1 MAKNVEVAVIS
12 ADTEVDGVGFVPLVE
27 HLHDL
32 VAVLAEKK
40 PLRVLVGFVAGMTL
54 DPRLHSCSPGL
65 TLPQAAAGHKKHP
78 RARAGHDTIDPRRL
92 LRDNSRLVEESP
104 TALRLRVKQALA
116 FLASI
121 ALLSPPSLPARDF
134 FVPAGTEV
142 VLRLHTTVDTEIS
155 QKGDRIIC
163 TVEDPVKIDNVEVIP
178 AGARV
183 LGRVGDIKKPG
194 RFGRGGQMT
203 LAFESIEVPG
213 AGNVKISGS
222 LVDLYDPE
230 FEDRTKEKEMEEL
243 KGVDLGKEGQVQG
256 AGPSKL
262 KRIGSVAGGGGAGA
276 AAGGVIGA
284 AIGVAVGAG
293 VAFVWF
299 KGKHVELPAGVGMV
313 MRIERELTLSLPD
326 MPATAGSNH

>member
-1 MAKNVEVAVIS
+1 MQ
-12 ADTEVDGVGFVPLVE
+12 LRM
-27 HLHDL
+27 
-32 VAVLAEKK
+32 KK
-40 PLRVLVGFVAGMTL
+40 
-54 DPRLHSCSPGL
+54 
-65 TLPQAAAGHKKHP
+65 
-78 RARAGHDTIDPRRL
+78 
-92 LRDNSRLVEESP
+92 
-104 TALRLRVKQALA
+104 ALA
-116 FLASI
+116 LLAGI
-121 ALLSPPSLPARDF
+121 AQLSPPSLPARDF

-163 TVEDPVKIDNVEVIP
+163 TVEAPVKIDNVEVIP

-183 LGRVGDIKKPG
+183 LGRVGDIKKPS
-194 RFGRGGQMT
+194 RFGRPGQMT

-230 FEDRTKEKEMEEL
+230 YEDRTKEKEMEEL

-276 AAGGVIGA
+276 AAGGSLIGA

>member
-1 MAKNVEVAVIS
+1 MK
-12 ADTEVDGVGFVPLVE
+12 
-27 HLHDL
+27 
-32 VAVLAEKK
+32 
-40 PLRVLVGFVAGMTL
+40 R
-54 DPRLHSCSPGL
+54 
-65 TLPQAAAGHKKHP
+65 
-78 RARAGHDTIDPRRL
+78 
-92 LRDNSRLVEESP
+92 
-104 TALRLRVKQALA
+104 ALA
-116 FLASI
+116 LLAAL

-178 AGARV
+178 AGSRV

-230 FEDRTKEKEMEEL
+230 YEDRTKEQEMEEL

-256 AGPSKL
+256 AGPKKL
-262 KRIGSVAGGGGAGA
+262 KRITAVAGGGGAGA
-276 AAGGVIGA
+276 AVGGGGLIGA